1 MNYLEI
7 IKEKIV
13 DKNLNGLPI
22 KFIVTN
28 NENYKEFEKELGNWS
43 YWIFNILENKEDN
56 TVEVSTVVWWD
67 KWNKIYDIIK
77 DLEIVEIK

>member
-22 KFIVTN
+22 KFVVTD
-28 NENYKEFEKELGNWS
+28 NENYKDFVKEIENWGH
-43 YWIFNILENKEDN
+43 WIFNVLENKEDN